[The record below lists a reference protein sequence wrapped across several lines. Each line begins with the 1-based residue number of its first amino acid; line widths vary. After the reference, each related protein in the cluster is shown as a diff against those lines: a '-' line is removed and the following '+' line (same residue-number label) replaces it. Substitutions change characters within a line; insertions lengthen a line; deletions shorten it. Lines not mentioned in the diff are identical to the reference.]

1 MGATGISGAPR
12 QRKLRGKAGSRRRQR
27 RRIGFRMDM
36 TPLVDVAFLLLTF
49 FMLTSNLI
57 TQQAMELTV
66 VRDGKSA
73 VKHVIHSMII
83 RDDGAVFSQIDKST
97 PQKIIVENIPQIM
110 KNMAKEFDAVT
121 VVKSSEE
128 LSVEAFTNVVDKV
141 YNSYTMIKTQNEV
154 IAERPKISIA
164 KLTSDDVQLI
174 KGL

>member
-12 QRKLRGKAGSRRRQR
+12 QRKLRGKTGSRRRQR

-83 RDDGAVFSQIDKST
+83 RDDGSVFSQIDNST
-97 PQKIIVENIPQIM
+97 PQKIVVENIPQLI